1 MIKLIATDLDGTF
14 LTKEHTY
21 DKTLFAKV
29 LDKCE
34 DRGILFT
41 VASGR
46 PMLSVQRLFSDVLS
60 RIAIIAE
67 NGSVVSYKGKVISEH
82 FMSPEQYLAVAEQL
96 ENLSDCHG
104 YLLSGRVGAYAPL
117 NTRDVYFNRVS
128 EFYEKTQKMDLTQI
142 TDDIYKLTA
151 QFSDDLILEHSRAL
165 TDKNSSLSAVVTG
178 FGGMDIILDGIT
190 AVVTGFGGMDIIL
203 DGITKATGLEDLCH
217 FLGLNVSE
225 VIAFGD
231 NFNDAEMLSFAGTA
245 VATANAREGIKEIAD
260 KVIGSCEDGAVL
272 TYLEGMLNE

>member
-46 PMLSVQRLFSDVLS
+46 PMLNVQRLFSDVLS

-165 TDKNSSLSAVVTG
+165 TDKNPSLS
-178 FGGMDIILDGIT
+178 